1 MYEEEKMMMIDTIK
15 WLRKNGKKVKK
26 GIH

>member
-15 WLRKNGKKVKK
+15 WLRKKWEESEERNT
-26 GIH
+26 